1 MNGLSAQRGLV
12 EARPPLPELFTCPRH
27 PGGLRLTQ
35 TACAALWLRGRAV
48 ERLDASSLCHGCP
61 VGARNAQGPEK
72 APSPLRRACAC
83 CGDTERRFVPSSGL
97 CISCYNRQRE
107 ILRGRDR
114 RGNSLVGRALAPLV
128 RLVLGGTVISRPG
141 KSLLAVTAWALRQ
154 QDDAWVSRAIPE
166 GYPLSQPDACWVRL
180 YGR

>member
-1 MNGLSAQRGLV
+1 METVSEIQ
-12 EARPPLPELFTCPRH
+12 LFTCPRH
-27 PGGLRLTQ
+27 PGELRITLN
-35 TACAALWLRGRAV
+35 ACAELWRRWNTVTHVDKTSHCQGCALGAKHAQAPLPLQARLALR
-48 ERLDASSLCHGCP
+48 P
-61 VGARNAQGPEK
+61 T
-72 APSPLRRACAC
+72 CAC
-83 CGDTERRFVPSSGL
+83 CGRSDLRYVPSRAL

-114 RGNSLVGRALAPLV
+114 RGNALVGRALAPLV
-128 RLVLGGTVISRPG
+128 RIVLSGRVVSRPG
-141 KSLLAVTAWALRQ
+141 KTLLAVTAWALRQ